1 MATNWDFINIKF
13 QIFYIIFLFYLQ
25 VLTNKYILIS
35 ISGSSK
41 MLILYVIFVLFSGL
55 DNKVYYYFY
64 FRKFCN
70 IDDIKF
76 QNECVY
82 SRANSLLVIAVPAGG
97 GVL

>member
-1 MATNWDFINIKF
+1 MFININFHK
-13 QIFYIIFLFYLQ
+13 FYIISLFYFQ

-41 MLILYVIFVLFSGL
+41 LLIFYVIFVLFSGL
-55 DNKVYYYFY
+55 DDKVYYYLY

-76 QNECVY
+76 QNECVS
-82 SRANSLLVIAVPAGG
+82 SRANSLLV
-97 GVL
+97 